1 MNEYIQNICE
11 KFVDCRALLGE
22 CYKWSSTTDQCLR
35 ASFMLKDDTYI
46 TESSIQE
53 IKQFLK
59 KREGIFSSLRSH
71 IEMTVIMKNTT

>member
-35 ASFMLKDDTYI
+35 ASFMLKDDTYV

-53 IKQFLK
+53 IKQFLLAIK
-59 KREGIFSSLRSH
+59 QLVDVKTSIKSF
-71 IEMTVIMKNTT
+71 VA